1 MERDPVSML
10 HSALGLEAEEK
21 LFPWQV
27 SLLEKMRNGIV
38 PELIDIP
45 TGLGKTSVIAIWL
58 VARACGANLPRR
70 LAYCLPMRVLVEQT
84 RSRAV
89 QWARNLG
96 LLAGHAHF
104 NGNRLEY
111 YNIDWNDP
119 EKVAVVTLM
128 GGEAQNEWREYPEH
142 PAIIIGTQDMLLSR
156 ALNRGFA
163 MAPQLWPVD
172 FGFLNVDTLW
182 VMDEVQLMGAART
195 TSVQLQHFWE
205 EKKPPHGLRRTVWM
219 SATLGSHPG
228 SCDLPAWMRTPERT
242 GQQLHS
248 PAQSCSEDDLKHEG
262 FQARWTAPKQL
273 ELHLEP
279 TSGPA
284 AGGSRKRRTGR
295 ATDVSA
301 TTGWTVRTPEL
312 LKRIRDEGQG
322 RRIVLVFVNQVQRA
336 GELYDRLRDDT
347 PNGPDVVL
355 LHARMRPRERKA
367 TYERLEMPV
376 PSQGRIIVA
385 TQVLEAGVD
394 LDAGALFTEICPWP
408 SLVQRLGRL
417 NRSGIRPS
425 AADVRDGK
433 AAPAPA
439 VVFEPLPPSRKQ
451 REPPK
456 RYEERR
462 KREAALPYSAEAL
475 DETRKCLQKVTNA
488 HSGSLSPETLAKF
501 PISLHVE
508 GPVLRRFDLED
519 LFDTDLDLS
528 GGHSDIG
535 PFIRAVDRDLDAYVL
550 WRRISG
556 GLAPDEQVP
565 IHPDELC
572 PVPFYEARD
581 AFRDRE
587 VWILTLATGR
597 KRRGA
602 WRRANGDDIRAGDT
616 VMVDIA
622 VGCYQQSLGWKPGA
636 KEAPGEI
643 VDRWRRDDG
652 TMVRAWV
659 RFNGEDPSL
668 IEEIDDRILAVR
680 GRHEDPRS
688 LTKRWMELEL
698 HLHEAEKQ
706 ARTLVTALNLPD
718 DIQRS
723 VLRAACW
730 HDVGKALER
739 ETKGEMLRP
748 FQDMLAKAGRPD
760 DGHPKPGVFYAKSN
774 GWGGARAGFR
784 HELASL
790 LAFLQASHVRDD
802 LAAFLILAHHGKV
815 RLMPEAWDED
825 DPQDLC
831 GVRKGDSIPPAA
843 LPCGGSVPLV
853 LDPEALLPS
862 LNRPGWQGRVHRL
875 LQTYGPFLLAYLE
888 GVVRVAD
895 WRASS

>member
-1 MERDPVSML
+1 ML
-10 HSALGLEAEEK
+10 HSALGLGAEER
-21 LFPWQV
+21 LFPWQEAV
-27 SLLEKMRNGIV
+27 LDNMRNGVV
-38 PELIDIP
+38 PEIIEIP

-70 LAYCLPMRVLVEQT
+70 LVYCLPMRVLVEQT
-84 RSRAV
+84 RSRAL
-89 QWARNLG
+89 QWAKNVG
-96 LLAGHAHF
+96 LLAGQAQF

-111 YNIDWNDP
+111 YRIDWSDP
-119 EKVAVVTLM
+119 NKVAVVTLM
-128 GGEAQNEWREYPEH
+128 GGEAQSEWREYPEH

-163 MAPQLWPVD
+163 MKPQLWPVD

-205 EKKPPHGLRRTVWM
+205 EKQPLHGSRRSVWM
-219 SATLGSHPG
+219 SATLGSQPG

-242 GQQLHS
+242 GQPLHS

-262 FQARWTAPKQL
+262 FRARWTAPKRL
-273 ELHLEP
+273 ELHLQP
-279 TSGPA
+279 TSRGA
-284 AGGSRKRRTGR
+284 AGSGRTRRTGR
-295 ATDVSA
+295 SA
-301 TTGWTVRTPEL
+301 GVPAPNGWTVDTPEL
-312 LKRIRDEGQG
+312 IERIRQEVQG
-322 RRIVLVFVNQVQRA
+322 GRMVLVFVNQVKRA
-336 GELYDRLRDDT
+336 VKLYSRLRDYDDG
-347 PNGPDVVL
+347 GPELALV
-355 LHARMRPRERKA
+355 HARMRPRDRKA
-367 TYERLEMPV
+367 TYEKLETPV
-376 PSQGRIIVA
+376 PSEGRIVVA

-394 LDAGALFTEICPWP
+394 LDADALFTELCPWP

-417 NRSGIRPS
+417 NRRGMRPS
-425 AADVRDGK
+425 AADVRCGK

-439 VVFEPLPPSRKQ
+439 LVFEPLPPDRKQ
-451 REPPK
+451 GEPPK

-462 KREAALPYSAEAL
+462 EREAALPYDAKAL
-475 DETRKCLQKVTNA
+475 RETHQRLQELMSA

-501 PISLHVE
+501 PTSLHVE
-508 GPVLRRFDLED
+508 GPVLRRFDLDD
-519 LFDTDLDLS
+519 LFDTDPDLS

-535 PFIRAVDRDLDAYVL
+535 PFIRAVERDLDAYVL

-572 PVPFYEARD
+572 PVPFYEAQN
-581 AFRDRE
+581 AFGDRE

-597 KRRGA
+597 KRGGA
-602 WRRANGDDIRAGDT
+602 WRRANGGEIRAGDT
-616 VMVDIA
+616 VMVDMA
-622 VGCYQQSLGWKPGA
+622 AGCYQQGLGWKPGA
-636 KEAPGEI
+636 KDAPGEI

-659 RFNGEDPSL
+659 RFNGGEVSL
-668 IEEIDDRILAVR
+668 IEEIDGCILPVR

-688 LTKRWMELEL
+688 FTKRWMKLEL

-706 ARTLVTALNLPD
+706 ARTLVTALNLPHD
-718 DIQRS
+718 LQRS

-739 ETKGEMLRP
+739 EAKGQMLRP
-748 FQDMLAKAGRPD
+748 FQDMLAKAGRPEN
-760 DGHPKPGVFYAKSN
+760 GHPKPGVFYAKSN
-774 GWGGARAGFR
+774 GWGGPPAGFR

-790 LAFLQASHVRDD
+790 LAFLQANQGDD

-815 RLMPEAWDED
+815 RLMPEAWDEE
-825 DPQDLC
+825 DPRDLC
-831 GVRKGDSIPPAA
+831 GVRKGDRIPPVA

-862 LNRPGWQGRVHRL
+862 LDRPGWQGRVHWL
-875 LQTYGPFLLAYLE
+875 LHTYGPFFLAYLE

-895 WRASS
+895 WRAS